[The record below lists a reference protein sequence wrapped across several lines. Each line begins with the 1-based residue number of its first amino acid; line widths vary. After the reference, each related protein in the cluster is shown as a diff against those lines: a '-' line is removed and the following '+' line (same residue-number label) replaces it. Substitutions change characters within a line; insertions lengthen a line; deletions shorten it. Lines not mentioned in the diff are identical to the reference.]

1 MTDGNVKRGRGRP
14 RNRRPSVRMQVRIPA
29 DMYDRIQA
37 LPGATFSERLLVAAK
52 LGMHSP
58 DLARELL
65 RPGWRERETPLEFVP
80 EGEVV
85 KGEVGD
91 VGRAS
96 A

>member
-1 MTDGNVKRGRGRP
+1 MNGGNVKRGRGRP

-65 RPGWRERETPLEFVP
+65 RPGWRERDTPLVFVEE
-80 EGEVV
+80 EGVV
-85 KGEVGD
+85 QVEGDD